1 MLPRELD
8 KPVDGSHY
16 RRDSTTVLRHIRNEK
31 KRFQVFVA
39 NWVQMIQDAT
49 NPHQWRYVE
58 SKRNPADDAS
68 HGLEG
73 QELYLQCCRI
83 TGSNFLWLP
92 ETKWPWLPFDLDDI
106 SVENPEIKKIFVHST
121 SIDENKD
128 FLARLTRFSKW
139 HQLKRPISWILPLKP
154 MQSITG
160 SGKRRG
166 GHHSSWCHTSDRTAG

>member
-1 MLPRELD
+1 MLARELD

-16 RRDSTTVLRHIRNEK
+16 WGDSTTVLRHIRNEK

-49 NPHQWRYVE
+49 NPHQWRYVG

-68 HGLEG
+68 HGLDG
-73 QELYLQCCRI
+73 QELYLQCCWI
-83 TGSNFLWLP
+83 TNSNFLWLP

-106 SVENPEIKKIFVHST
+106 SIENPEIKKIFVHST

-139 HQLKRPISWILPLKP
+139 YQLKRSISWILPLKP
-154 MQSITG
+154 KQSITG
-160 SGKRRG
+160 SGTRRG
-166 GHHSSWCHTSDRTAG
+166 GQHSSWCHTSDRTAG